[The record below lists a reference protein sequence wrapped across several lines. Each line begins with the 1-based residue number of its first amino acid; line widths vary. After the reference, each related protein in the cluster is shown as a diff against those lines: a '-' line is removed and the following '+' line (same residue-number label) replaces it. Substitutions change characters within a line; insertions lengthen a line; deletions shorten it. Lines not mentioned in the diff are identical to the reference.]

1 MADKTTS
8 TSPAIKAGTIQA
20 GMATGTGTGTG
31 VGSGC
36 GCDPGTAPIAGAT
49 GTALGISA
57 GTVGKITGS
66 DGSTC

>member
-20 GMATGTGTGTG
+20 GMATGTGTG

>member
-20 GMATGTGTGTG
+20 GMATGTGTG
-31 VGSGC
+31 VGTGC

-66 DGSTC
+66 DGLTC

>member
-20 GMATGTGTGTG
+20 GMATGTGT
-31 VGSGC
+31 GC

-66 DGSTC
+66 DGLTC

>member
-20 GMATGTGTGTG
+20 GMATGTGT
-31 VGSGC
+31 GC